1 MDTRL
6 LKRLCAC
13 VFLLLVAG
21 CGLFRFDTRAPWRD
35 EAEQKCL
42 SSGQVQITPAIEASR
57 ELDGP
62 GACGMLQPFRVSALA
77 EGSVALKSKATLA
90 CPMIPVVDKWVE
102 EIVQPAAKL
111 YFGTRVAELNAGS
124 YSCRNQNNS
133 WFGDASEHAFG
144 NAVDVMGFRFADGRE
159 MSVVKGWKGQ
169 NRDQEFLREI
179 FVNACDYFTT
189 VLAPGS
195 DAYHYNHIHMDLARH
210 DAYNQRRICKP
221 KIQFARKIDPKANR
235 LLAVTQPPATDEP
248 AVTGTLQNTPLPQS
262 VSTQEA
268 KTVDLGGVY

>member
-6 LKRLCAC
+6 VKRLSACA
-13 VFLLLVAG
+13 FLLLVAG
-21 CGLFRFDTRAPWRD
+21 CGLFRFDSRAPWRD

-102 EIVQPAAKL
+102 EVVQPAAKL
-111 YFGTRVAELNAGS
+111 YYGTRVAELNAGS
-124 YSCRNQNNS
+124 YSCRNQNNT

-144 NAVDVMGFRFADGRE
+144 NGEGAE
-159 MSVVKGWKGQ
+159 H
-169 NRDQEFLREI
+169 
-179 FVNACDYFTT
+179 
-189 VLAPGS
+189 PG
-195 DAYHYNHIHMDLARH
+195 HI
-210 DAYNQRRICKP
+210 
-221 KIQFARKIDPKANR
+221 
-235 LLAVTQPPATDEP
+235 TDEHQQGQGDHERQHTRHHQLVP
-248 AVTGTLQNTPLPQS
+248 VVAV
-262 VSTQEA
+262 
-268 KTVDLGGVY
+268 KI